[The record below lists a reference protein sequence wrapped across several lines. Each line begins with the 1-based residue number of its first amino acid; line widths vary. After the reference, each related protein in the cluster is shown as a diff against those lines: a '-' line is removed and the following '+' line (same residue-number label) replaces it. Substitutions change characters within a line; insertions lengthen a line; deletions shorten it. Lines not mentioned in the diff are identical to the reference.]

1 MGSQDAHRMTHESTS
16 CLSHLH
22 QSYWSH
28 KVAMTRLKAAQARA
42 HQNVTQPDTGSGRL
56 IDATL
61 FPSIASQGAEMA
73 LLVMQVAVSGELVE
87 VFEMPVDDVDGHR
100 MLADANE
107 DERVIHPSGQVLED
121 GEVWIDLID
130 GDGETLFDQV
140 ACFHRSDASDALQI
154 HFGMNLD
161 VVRDCLSKSNVASLH
176 ARHRMAAQAYFR
188 KVDRLVDCSLVG
200 SRQSNR
206 RRVGDA
212 SVMDLVIE
220 LRRRLDGVVT
230 QLALSELPTPVQAAA
245 QQLKD
250 ATKSY
255 VGAVQR
261 L

>member
-1 MGSQDAHRMTHESTS
+1 VR
-16 CLSHLH
+16 
-22 QSYWSH
+22 
-28 KVAMTRLKAAQARA
+28 RARA
-42 HQNVTQPDTGSGRL
+42 RQNVTQPDHGIRSPDRHNA
-56 IDATL
+56 I
-61 FPSIASQGAEMA
+61 PVNRIKGAEMA

-100 MLADANE
+100 MLAVANE
-107 DERVIHPSGQVLED
+107 DDRVIHPSGQAIED

-140 ACFHRSDASDALQI
+140 ACFHRADAADALQI
-154 HFGMNLD
+154 HFGMNVD
-161 VVRDCLSKSNVASLH
+161 VIRDCLSKSNIASLH
-176 ARHRMAAQAYFR
+176 ARHRMAAEAYFR

>member
-1 MGSQDAHRMTHESTS
+1 
-16 CLSHLH
+16 
-22 QSYWSH
+22 
-28 KVAMTRLKAAQARA
+28 
-42 HQNVTQPDTGSGRL
+42 
-56 IDATL
+56 
-61 FPSIASQGAEMA
+61 
-73 LLVMQVAVSGELVE
+73 LVMQVAVSGELVE

-100 MLADANE
+100 MLAAANE
-107 DERVIHPSGQVLED
+107 DERVIHPTGQALED

-140 ACFHRSDASDALQI
+140 ACFHRADASDALQI
-154 HFGMNLD
+154 HFGMNVD
-161 VVRDCLSKSNVASLH
+161 VVRDCLSKSNIAALH
-176 ARHRMAAQAYFR
+176 TRHRLAAHAYFR

-230 QLALSELPTPVQAAA
+230 QLALSELPSPVQAAA

-250 ATKSY
+250 ATNSY

>member
-1 MGSQDAHRMTHESTS
+1 
-16 CLSHLH
+16 
-22 QSYWSH
+22 
-28 KVAMTRLKAAQARA
+28 
-42 HQNVTQPDTGSGRL
+42 
-56 IDATL
+56 
-61 FPSIASQGAEMA
+61 MA

-87 VFEMPVDDVDGHR
+87 IFEMRVDDVDGHR
-100 MLADANE
+100 MLAAANE
-107 DERVIHPSGQVLED
+107 DERVIHPSGQALED

-140 ACFHRSDASDALQI
+140 ACFHRADASDALQI
-154 HFGMNLD
+154 HFGMHVD
-161 VVRDCLSKSNVASLH
+161 VVRDCLSKSNIASLH
-176 ARHRMAAQAYFR
+176 ARHRLAAQAYFR

-230 QLALSELPTPVQAAA
+230 QLALSELPTHVQAAA
-245 QQLKD
+245 RQLKD
-250 ATKSY
+250 ATNSY

>member
-1 MGSQDAHRMTHESTS
+1 MKRLGGSSSRSPGTS
-16 CLSHLH
+16 LN
-22 QSYWSH
+22 
-28 KVAMTRLKAAQARA
+28 RI
-42 HQNVTQPDTGSGRL
+42 TGFGRL
-56 IDATL
+56 IDTTL

-140 ACFHRSDASDALQI
+140 ACFHRADASDALQI
-154 HFGMNLD
+154 HFGMNVD
-161 VVRDCLSKSNVASLH
+161 VVKDCLSKTNIASLH
-176 ARHRMAAQAYFR
+176 ARHRIAAQAYFR